1 MPRRRY
7 AVWVAGHLQVIVRA
21 DSGVRAPYSGHRQT
35 FRFCHLMRRDA
46 APRRRRTQLVSRRER
61 TGAAQALAV
70 GTAVYVLGTMA
81 RGRGGEGEEGG
92 GRVRDGGVGENVLRW
107 VKG

>member
-1 MPRRRY
+1 MSRRRY

-35 FRFCHLMRRDA
+35 FRFCHLMRRNALLLGA
-46 APRRRRTQLVSRRER
+46 AALMLASRRER

-70 GTAVYVLGTMA
+70 GTAVYVLGTME
-81 RGRGGEGEEGG
+81 RGRS
-92 GRVRDGGVGENVLRW
+92 
-107 VKG
+107 